1 VKAPFLYTRVAVRN
15 WTAFRN
21 LGVRQIV
28 APGGYHSYT
37 GLDFPV
43 SIGGYRFP
51 STPEEP
57 AALFLLRAPASPGAP
72 RRDQYRAGRYELQT
86 TDFAAIE
93 RQTREQLGRML
104 GQAGFEPA
112 RDIAALTV
120 NRWAHGYA
128 YEYDW
133 YSDRDLPP
141 GPPPNVL
148 ARKPFGRITIAN
160 ADSAARAYADAAI
173 DEAFRAVGELPGLT
187 GSGEAR
193 P

>member
-1 VKAPFLYTRVAVRN
+1 MANPE
-15 WTAFRN
+15 
-21 LGVRQIV
+21 
-28 APGGYHSYT
+28 GGF
-37 GLDFPV
+37 D
-43 SIGGYRFP
+43 
-51 STPEEP
+51 
-57 AALFLLRAPASPGAP
+57 
-72 RRDQYRAGRYELQT
+72 
-86 TDFAAIE
+86 
-93 RQTREQLGRML
+93 
-104 GQAGFEPA
+104 PA

-148 ARKPFGRITIAN
+148 ARKPLGRITIAN

-173 DEAFRAVGELPGLT
+173 DEAFRAVEELPGMA
-187 GSGEAR
+187 GHGEAR